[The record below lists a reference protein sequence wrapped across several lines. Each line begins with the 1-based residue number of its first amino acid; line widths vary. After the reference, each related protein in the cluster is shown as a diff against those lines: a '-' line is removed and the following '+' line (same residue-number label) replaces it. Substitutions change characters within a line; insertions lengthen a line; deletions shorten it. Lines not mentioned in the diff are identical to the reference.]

1 MNQVKSAGKT
11 PAEEMERFFKALA
24 DRNRL
29 YIIGLLKERPRRVG
43 ELAEA
48 LGLSEPTV
56 SHHLSRL
63 HEAGLVNLQAIGN
76 TRVYTLRADTLEAAL
91 RRGLDYR
98 ALAQLAP
105 APAPD
110 TSWVDELPLSE
121 EDRKVMHDHFEG
133 TQLKVIP
140 TRQKKLLVILRW
152 LAQKFAPG
160 VKYSEPEVNA
170 ILKAIHPDYARL
182 RRELIDHKLLVRE
195 SSGGFYWRPPD
206 SAHQ

>member
-1 MNQVKSAGKT
+1 MNQTRQAGTT
-11 PAEEMERFFKALA
+11 PAEQMERFFKALA

-48 LGLSEPTV
+48 LKLSEPTV

-63 HEAGLVNLQAIGN
+63 HEVGLVNLQAIGN
-76 TRVYTLRADTLEAAL
+76 TRVYTLRSDALEATL

-98 ALAQLAP
+98 ALAQVAP
-105 APAPD
+105 APPPD
-110 TSWVDELPLSE
+110 MSWVDELPLSE
-121 EDRKVMHDHFEG
+121 EDRKVMKDHFEG
-133 TQLKVIP
+133 YQLKAIP
-140 TRQKKLLVILRW
+140 TKQKKLLVILRW

-160 VKYSEPEVNA
+160 VTYTEQEVNA

-182 RRELIDHKLLVRE
+182 RRELIDHKFLARE
-195 SSGGFYWRPPD
+195 SGGGLYWRPPELPEP
-206 SAHQ
+206 